1 MGGKIIMDN
10 ELNEDMETLLMNED
24 GLRFVQDLKHN
35 IHELENS
42 YGFNIT
48 GVSVEG
54 KHIVY
59 YTDYNVSKE
68 EFPGVYQ
75 ELRLMLSDTVI
86 CDVDLV
92 ESDDDGGLYVVLLQL
107 IEVV

>member
-1 MGGKIIMDN
+1 MDN

-35 IHELENS
+35 IYELENS

-59 YTDYNVSKE
+59 YTDYSVSEE
-68 EFPGVYQ
+68 EFPGVYR

-92 ESDDDGGLYVVLLQL
+92 ESDDDGGLCVVLLQL

>member
-1 MGGKIIMDN
+1 MDN

-24 GLRFVQDLKHN
+24 GLRFVHDLKHN
-35 IHELENS
+35 IYELENS

-59 YTDYNVSKE
+59 YTDYSVSEE

-75 ELRLMLSDTVI
+75 ELRLMLSDSVI
-86 CDVDLV
+86 CDVDLRD
-92 ESDDDGGLYVVLLQL
+92 SDDDGLCVVLLQL